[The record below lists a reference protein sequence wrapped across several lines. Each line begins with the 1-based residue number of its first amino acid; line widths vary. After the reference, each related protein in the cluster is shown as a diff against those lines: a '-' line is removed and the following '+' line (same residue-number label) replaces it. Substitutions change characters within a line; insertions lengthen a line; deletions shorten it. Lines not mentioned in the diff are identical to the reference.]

1 MLSRTH
7 WQESHK
13 MALKQR
19 NYPTVPQFVGDAIQ
33 ARKMELASVGKLKG
47 YVVPG
52 GGIEPSTHGF
62 SVRCST
68 D

>member
-1 MLSRTH
+1 MF
-7 WQESHK
+7 
-13 MALKQR
+13 LKI
-19 NYPTVPQFVGDAIQ
+19 YKV
-33 ARKMELASVGKLKG
+33 LVGKGLK
-47 YVVPG
+47 VVPG